1 MAFLSQH
8 HTDVVP
14 SCTCVRVLGSSELVS
29 WPVDVAFTLNSSRS
43 AANKNKTQNICST
56 VLSS

>member
-43 AANKNKTQNICST
+43 AANKNKTQNIC
-56 VLSS
+56 